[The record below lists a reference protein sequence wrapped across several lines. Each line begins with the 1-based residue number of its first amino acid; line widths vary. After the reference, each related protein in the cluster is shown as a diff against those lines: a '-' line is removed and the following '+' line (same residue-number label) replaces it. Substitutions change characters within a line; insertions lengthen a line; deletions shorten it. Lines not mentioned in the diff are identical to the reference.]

1 MEEDICPNGGFC
13 TTNCPRR
20 MDGSCALTRTK
31 LLIYTVVVDVL
42 AKRVYS
48 ENYMNALVFVS
59 GPERGRAK
67 VAVSCGRDGC
77 HNYLYMSELQ
87 YVDFSRSFFKKYRKI
102 AIPCCSKTC
111 QDTLLTRLKDEI
123 DFSDPRFN
131 PDACIPTSTD

>member
-1 MEEDICPNGGFC
+1 
-13 TTNCPRR
+13 

-42 AKRVYS
+42 AKRVYP

-59 GPERGRAK
+59 EPERGRAK

-77 HNYLYMSELQ
+77 HSYLYMSELQ
-87 YVDFSRSFFKKYRKI
+87 YIDFTRSFFKKYRKI
-102 AIPCCSKTC
+102 VIPCCSQSC
-111 QDTLLTRLKDEI
+111 QETLLVRLKNEI

-131 PDACIPTSTD
+131 PDACLPTLID